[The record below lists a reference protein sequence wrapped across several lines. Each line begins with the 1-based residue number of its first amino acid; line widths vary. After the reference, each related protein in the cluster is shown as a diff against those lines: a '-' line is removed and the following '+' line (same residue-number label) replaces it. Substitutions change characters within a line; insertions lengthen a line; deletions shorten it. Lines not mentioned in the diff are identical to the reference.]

1 MRPVALV
8 AIGFLVFVAST
19 HLVRLTM
26 GWKVT
31 IGGREMPRWFS
42 ALACA
47 FVTGLAA
54 LLWWETFGR

>member
-1 MRPVALV
+1 VKPITVI
-8 AIGFLVFVAST
+8 AIGFLVFVATT
-19 HLVRLTM
+19 HLIRLLM

-47 FVTGLAA
+47 FVATLAA
-54 LLWWETFGR
+54 LLWWETFRS